1 MKKIMMIGLM
11 VVTAAGALF
20 ANGSKEEAP
29 VQDTFGRG
37 PGGQYARNQE
47 TFGRGRGMDQR
58 DPRGAAG
65 GLCWYDEEGNLVTPE
80 TIEVEGVLVLEE
92 ATLPYIEQN
101 GEKVFLMVPRF
112 AFDQVELEDGE
123 SIKVSGYDM
132 TENARMAWDYET
144 ESLYL
149 HVVTAEIDGET
160 YTLDNGMGR
169 LGGTGLGGRMGG
181 AGGRRPRRG

>member
-29 VQDTFGRG
+29 AQDTYGRG
-37 PGGQYARNQE
+37 SGGPYAQNQD

-58 DPRGAAG
+58 DFRGTAG
-65 GLCWYDEEGNLVTPE
+65 GYCWYDEEGNFITPE

-112 AFDQVELEDGE
+112 AFDQVELEGGE
-123 SIKVSGYDM
+123 SVKVSGFDM

-160 YTLDNGMGR
+160 FTLDNGMGR
-169 LGGTGLGGRMGG
+169 MGGIGQGGRMGRS
-181 AGGRRPRRG
+181 GGRRPRRG